1 MQLSFFNQQIVP
13 VRNKLYRFALKI
25 TGNSFEA
32 EDVVQEVME
41 KIWQSSE
48 EQTDKVHNWEAWC
61 MMLTRNKSIDKKR
74 SSQNKRTEN
83 IEGVLHISSNN
94 LNPAQNTESNDS
106 VQFIRKIMQELPEK
120 QRLVMHLRDIED
132 MAYEEIAETLEIS
145 LEQVKT
151 NLHRARRYMR
161 EKLNNKEI

>member
-1 MQLSFFNQQIVP
+1 MQINFFNQHIVP
-13 VRNKLYRFALKI
+13 VQSKLYRFALKI

-41 KIWQSSE
+41 KIWKSPEDQIE
-48 EQTDKVHNWEAWC
+48 KVQNWEAWC

-74 SSQNKRTEN
+74 SVQNKRTEN
-83 IEGVLHISSNN
+83 LEGGVLQISSNTM
-94 LNPAQNTESNDS
+94 NPAQNAESNDT
-106 VQFIRKIMQELPEK
+106 VQNIRNLMQQLPDK

-132 MAYEEIAETLEIS
+132 MTYDEIAETLEIS

-151 NLHRARRYMR
+151 YLHRAR
-161 EKLNNKEI
+161 KFIKQNLIQ